1 MTKQNDYQQVTSAK
15 IITSTPDRETW
26 QGSRSYEAIRLF
38 DWFWR
43 VELDGRLV
51 ATVVEMQGQWRGW
64 VGADCLIVTS
74 PPKVPVEARRA
85 VVKRVIE
92 TLERG

>member
-1 MTKQNDYQQVTSAK
+1 MIHLTL
-15 IITSTPDRETW
+15 STPDREIW
-26 QGSRSYEAIRLF
+26 QGLRCYDAIRLF

-43 VELDGRLV
+43 VELDGHLV
-51 ATVVEMQGQWRGW
+51 ATVVEMHGQWKGW

-74 PPKVPVEARRA
+74 PPKAPVEARRA

-92 TLERG
+92 TLERE

>member
-1 MTKQNDYQQVTSAK
+1 MPAALTS
-15 IITSTPDRETW
+15 STPDRETW
-26 QGSRSYEAIRLF
+26 HDSRSYDAIRLF

-51 ATVVEMQGQWRGW
+51 ATVVEMYGQWKGW
-64 VGADCLIVTS
+64 VGADCLIATS

-92 TLERG
+92 TLERR